1 MPEPGPTTVNTQ
13 SMADAD
19 TFLRG
24 IADTVGNGF
33 IRMDAEIDGMA
44 SYWSGPAATAFSEGW
59 REASDGAVKLLSS
72 LEGMAQLLG
81 VQSAEFAE
89 VDESL
94 RDELAGTEPRTSSL
108 NI

>member
-1 MPEPGPTTVNTQ
+1 MPEPGTTTVNTH
-13 SMADAD
+13 SMADAG

-24 IADTVGNGF
+24 VADTLGGGF

-44 SYWSGPAATAFSEGW
+44 SYWDGPAAAAFGAGW
-59 REASDGAVKLLSS
+59 REASTGAVQLLSS

-94 RDELAGTEPRTSSL
+94 RDELAATEPRTSSL
-108 NI
+108 NL